1 MDFKQDQEITE
12 LAEKKDYDELS
23 DAADSGCTS
32 GYDNDRSDLGSTG
45 YEIFVNGFGLAQK
58 AGKKSVFAIPL
69 DPDVFF
75 FIGTKKSVL
84 KRLHKLRDSR
94 D

>member
-23 DAADSGCTS
+23 DAADSGCTR
-32 GYDNDRSDLGSTG
+32 GYDNDGSTG
-45 YEIFVNGFGLAQK
+45 YEIFMNGFELAQK
-58 AGKKSVFAIPL
+58 AGKKPIFVIPL

-84 KRLHKLRDSR
+84 KRIHKLRDSR